1 MTPIVLKSKKGTS
14 LVEVMTAALILAI
27 VIMGGSLLFASG
39 KSQIDLREQYRV
51 ASRLAAQKLED
62 VKAGNYDDIEKSA
75 TNESLSLKNT
85 YYSRSTVTK
94 DLSLYKQVD
103 VTVQWGPVG
112 REHNVSLVTL
122 IAPK

>member
-1 MTPIVLKSKKGTS
+1 MTIVQKSKKGTS
-14 LVEVMTAALILAI
+14 LIEVMVAVLILTL
-27 VIMGGSLLFASG
+27 VILGGSFLFVTG
-39 KSQIDLREQYRV
+39 KSQIELREQYRV

-75 TNESLSLKNT
+75 MSESLSLKDT
-85 YYSRSTVTK
+85 CYSRSIVTK
-94 DLSLYKQVD
+94 DLGLYKQAD

-112 REHNVSLVTL
+112 RERNVSLVTF